1 MASQNNTVS
10 RDTYSNIYLA
20 TYDPAD
26 ICAHLSIYDFNRLF
40 SNAGG
45 LMAIKIYNE
54 NDEFRICTV
63 GAPHE
68 NDKFKLYVPASI
80 LEDLNIKEKEND
92 NENVWFEPIL
102 DDIPLA
108 TQITIKPYNDSLFA
122 YDLADILQQELDKYY
137 ILQEGITIRLKI
149 FDEEHLVHIAKI
161 EPAPICRLGGEVA
174 IDIREPIIPSEVI
187 PSEVIPSEV
196 INRADKTSSRED
208 DTFMN
213 EFIEGLGDALPGA
226 DDIPGADEIH
236 KTLPGMW
243 WKHQEWGNG
252 HSLQSAADAAAV
264 KQAEVKQPSAQQQT
278 AAELRAARLRFF
290 ESRQQ
295 STAN

>member
-10 RDTYSNIYLA
+10 RDTYSNIYLD

-26 ICAHLSIYDFNRLF
+26 VCAHLSTYDFNRLF

-68 NDKFKLYVPASI
+68 NHRFRLYVPASI
-80 LEDLNIKEKEND
+80 LEDLNIKE
-92 NENVWFEPIL
+92 NENVWIEPIL

-108 TQITIKPYNDSLFA
+108 NQITIKPYNDSLFA

-174 IDIREPIIPSEVI
+174 IDIGEPIIPSEVI
-187 PSEVIPSEV
+187 PSEVIPS
-196 INRADKTSSRED
+196 ADKTPRTD
-208 DTFMN
+208 NDTVMN
-213 EFIEGLGDALPGA
+213 EFIDGIGVALPA
-226 DDIPGADEIH
+226 VDEIP

-243 WKHQEWGNG
+243 WKNQEWGNG
-252 HSLQSAADAAAV
+252 RSLQSAVEPAV
-264 KQAEVKQPSAQQQT
+264 QQPSAQQQT